1 MFTSVSYDDI
11 VRWLAT
17 KALPVRIPTL
27 GRRSYID
34 VSLQNGLIRVHGS
47 NGVVK
52 VLSREYW
59 KSMCDSIDRVTP
71 ITDREKACNYNGNA
85 DRFAP
90 SVPAIC
96 RQYCEEVNNL
106 INNYGYSRRCRKN

>member
-1 MFTSVSYDDI
+1 MSKVCIKTNTMFTSVNYDDI
-11 VRWLAT
+11 IRWLAN

-34 VSLQNGLIRVHGS
+34 VSLQGGLICVQGS

-52 VLSREYW
+52 VFSREYW
-59 KSMCDSIDRVTP
+59 RNICGIIDRVTP
-71 ITDREKACNYNGNA
+71 ISDRGKTRNYNINA

-96 RQYCEEVNNL
+96 RQYCEEN
-106 INNYGYSRRCRKN
+106 